1 MDQST
6 DEMREK
12 RVELILQ
19 QLEAVP
25 SLPDLA
31 TLQSN
36 PTFATQLLK
45 LITTI
50 GRETFTSVEQFVQKR
65 GEEPLRYAVLALAT
79 YETFATKPR
88 RAGSFQKREYWND
101 AAAGGGWAGGLA

>member
-25 SLPDLA
+25 SLRDLA
-31 TLQSN
+31 TLKAN
-36 PTFATQLLK
+36 PTFAAQLLK
-45 LITTI
+45 LIQTI
-50 GRETFTSVEQFVQKR
+50 GREAFASLEQFVQQR

-79 YETFATKPR
+79 YQTFATKPR
-88 RAGSFQKREYWND
+88 RTESFKNEDYWKH
-101 AAAGGGWAGGLA
+101 AIA